1 MKLEEM
7 KLDDLLYM
15 NLYMLS
21 KKLFESIDYK
31 TVKKPEFYKGEKV
44 KVGYKQQH
52 GPTYWLEEVPVY
64 EIQYNE
70 ISKNKY
76 YKLKK
81 TNAILKVTITKKI
94 RTYKDEYNYILN
106 SKIKDKENALINLYN
121 DFYNLADEYITE
133 LEKYKSFL
141 NEDYLNRVK
150 KNLKPSMEH
159 YINKILNENLFSS
172 AS

>member
-31 TVKKPEFYKGEKV
+31 IVNKSEFYKGEKV

-52 GPTYWLEEVPVY
+52 GPTYWLEEVPFY

-70 ISKNKY
+70 ISRDKY

-141 NEDYLNRVK
+141 NE
-150 KNLKPSMEH
+150 
-159 YINKILNENLFSS
+159 NLFSS